1 MKFYSRLSSG
11 AILPG
16 LSLLLI
22 LGCTGNRL
30 DVKPHASQMEEMGKT
45 QPPVEI
51 RTVLTGLDVL
61 KVNNFAPLHGKT
73 VGVVCNHTAVDKE
86 GNHIVDLLHDAP
98 DVTLKAIFAPE
109 HGFRGTTEGGY
120 ALNDSMDLKSGAMI
134 YSIYGAVRKPTPE
147 MLAGIDMLLFD
158 IQDVGA
164 RFYTYISTMGNVME
178 AGAEQGI
185 PVMILDRPNP
195 ISGYTDG
202 NILDMQHQSFVGMYP
217 IPIQYGLTLGELARM
232 IQGERWIQAAD
243 NLELHIVEMEGWSR
257 DLFFNETDLTWI
269 DPSPNMRNLNEA
281 LVYPGMCLLEA
292 NTCSEGRGTEY
303 PFEMVGAPYVDGKQ
317 LAKALYEAG
326 IEGAT
331 VEPVTFVP
339 VDMPG
344 YAVNPKFEGEEVHGI
359 RIRVVNP
366 RVFRPVPFGV
376 KFLVTLHAL
385 YPEHFAWTSE
395 GRAARLWGSDSLV
408 EMIATGKSAAEIMAS
423 YQAPL
428 RQFKER
434 QKLYLIYPAGGI
446 RPAN

>member
-1 MKFYSRLSSG
+1 MRRQPQLAFRNVFT
-11 AILPG
+11 G
-16 LSLLLI
+16 LSVILV
-22 LGCTGNRL
+22 LGCTGNRP
-30 DVKPHASQMEEMGKT
+30 DAKPHASQMEELGKI
-45 QPPVEI
+45 QAPVEI

-61 KVNNFAPLHGKT
+61 KANNFAPLQGKT
-73 VGVVCNHTAVDKE
+73 VGVVCNHTAVDKA

-98 DVTLKAIFAPE
+98 DVNLKAIFAPE

-134 YSIYGAVRKPTPE
+134 YSIYGAIRKPTPE
-147 MLAGIDMLLFD
+147 MLAGIDIILFD

-195 ISGYTDG
+195 ISGHTDG

-217 IPIQYGLTLGELARM
+217 IPIQHGMTLGELARM
-232 IQGERWIQAAD
+232 IQEENWINDAK

-257 DLFFNETDLTWI
+257 DMFFNETDLTWI

-292 NTCSEGRGTEY
+292 NTCSEGRGTEH
-303 PFEMVGAPYVDGKQ
+303 PFEWVGAPFIDSKKFAQ
-317 LAKALYEAG
+317 ALYESG

-331 VEPVTFVP
+331 VEPATFVP

-344 YAVNPKFEGEEVHGI
+344 YAVNPKFEGQEVYGI
-359 RIRVVNP
+359 QIRVVNP
-366 RVFRPVPFGV
+366 RTFRPVPFGV
-376 KFLVTLHAL
+376 KFLVTLHNL
-385 YPEHFAWTSE
+385 YPNDFAWTSE
-395 GRAARLWGSDSLV
+395 GRAARLWGSDTLV
-408 EMIATGKSAAEIMAS
+408 KMIAEGKSAAEIIAS
-423 YQAPL
+423 YQEPL
-428 RQFKER
+428 SQFKAR
-434 QKLYLIYPAGGI
+434 QQQYRIYPAGSSG
-446 RPAN
+446 PN